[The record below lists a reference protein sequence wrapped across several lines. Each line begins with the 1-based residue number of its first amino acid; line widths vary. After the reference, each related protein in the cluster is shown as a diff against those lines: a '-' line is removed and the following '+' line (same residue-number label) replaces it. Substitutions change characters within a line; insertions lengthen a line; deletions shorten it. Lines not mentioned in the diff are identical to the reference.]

1 MSEILVN
8 KLTGTST
15 AGSILVTGEGNST
28 TTNLQQGL
36 AKVWASANT
45 AGDALFDS
53 FNVSSLTDT
62 ATGRQTYAIAN
73 DMANKGYS
81 IVHGCGNDDNGSA
94 RHLITQNVT
103 TAVYEV
109 ASYNTGATA
118 VVDSTGTCSVVNGDL
133 A

>member
-1 MSEILVN
+1 MSEIKTD
-8 KLTGTST
+8 KLTGVGT
-15 AGSILVTGEGNST
+15 AGSIVVTGEGNST

-73 DMANKGYS
+73 DMANKSYS
-81 IVHGCGNDDNGSA
+81 IVHGSGNDDDGSA

-109 ASYNTGATA
+109 ASYNNNASA
-118 VVDSTGTCSVVNGDL
+118 LADTGTCSVVNGDL

>member
-109 ASYNTGATA
+109 ASYNNNASA
-118 VVDSTGTCSVVNGDL
+118 VVDSTGTCSVVNGEL